1 MKRFNFIPGIII
13 LFSIFSFAIKAQDNM
28 LFELNSSALFDN
40 SPTDNYSILVYE
52 GGQLKDSIFIK
63 KTKPKKISLEG
74 EKLYSLVFKKDNYP
88 SKVVIINTEV
98 PKGVGELIEEP
109 FDLQIELSP
118 KVSKIKNTYDDYPVA
133 ILMVSKKKKL
143 LMASE
148 NYYQLTHN

>member
-1 MKRFNFIPGIII
+1 MKFYNLSISF
-13 LFSIFSFAIKAQDNM
+13 LFLLIIFSFNSKAQSSIV
-28 LFELNSSALFDN
+28 FELNTSALLDD

-52 GGQLKDSIFIK
+52 GGQLKDSVFMK
-63 KTKPKKISLEG
+63 KTKPKKISLES

-88 SKVVIINTEV
+88 SKFVIINTEV
-98 PKGVGELIEEP
+98 PKGVGEIIEEP

-118 KVSKIKNTYDDYPVA
+118 KVSKIKNAYDDYPVA

>member
-1 MKRFNFIPGIII
+1 MKSYNLSISF
-13 LFSIFSFAIKAQDNM
+13 LFLLIIFSFNSRAQGPM
-28 LFELNSSALFDN
+28 VFELNSSALFDDA
-40 SPTDNYSILVYE
+40 PTDNYSILVYE
-52 GGQLKDSIFIK
+52 NGDLKDSVFMK
-63 KTKPKKISLEG
+63 KTKPKKITLES
-74 EKLYSLVFKKDNYP
+74 EKLYSLVFKKENYP
-88 SKVVIINTEV
+88 SKFVIINTVV
-98 PKGVGELIEEP
+98 PKGVGEISEEP

>member
-1 MKRFNFIPGIII
+1 MKRFNFTPGIII

-28 LFELNSSALFDN
+28 VFELNSSALFNDT
-40 SPTDNYSILVYE
+40 PTDNYSILVYE
-52 GGQLKDSIFIK
+52 DGNLKDSIFMK

-88 SKVVIINTEV
+88 SKFVIINTAV
-98 PKGVGELIEEP
+98 PKGLGEISDEP

-118 KVSKIKNTYDDYPVA
+118 DVSKIKNTYDDYPVA

-148 NYYQLTHN
+148 NYYQLTHK